1 MRALADRLEREAQA
15 QLARARQLRGAADTI
30 EALRAMPPL
39 ETSGLQDRVDTVTVE
54 DMNSTQ
60 IDSAAK
66 GRRRGVKLESKG
78 PVARIARKLDISLAE
93 VARRIKVNEHSLR
106 TWDQRR
112 SVPDDVQAKLDA
124 LLK

>member
-1 MRALADRLEREAQA
+1 MRDLADRLERQAQA
-15 QLARARQLRGAADTI
+15 QLARAKQLRGAADTI
-30 EALRAMPPL
+30 EAIRAMGQ
-39 ETSGLQDRVDTVTVE
+39 TSVLHDGVDTGTVE
-54 DMNSTQ
+54 GMNSTQ

-93 VARRIKVNEHSLR
+93 IARRIKVNEHSLR